1 MICPKCRR
9 DMPLEAY
16 EHSCGWK
23 ADLSTLPREPGCDDD
38 LLAPVLELEPPPQPE
53 PPRGNYTSRT
63 AAALRTLGPRTD
75 AQTILQRW
83 REILADPRAVMIAR
97 SMAREAIAVLEGRN
111 DNRPHTAALKAEQP
125 DIAPPAPADPRPEP
139 PPFFEDMPEDA
150 LEAEF
155 RAEGINARPA
165 DPRRQKPLDSR
176 NSR

>member
-23 ADLSTLPREPGCDDD
+23 ADLSTLPREPGCDDEP
-38 LLAPVLELEPPPQPE
+38 APLELEPPPQPE

-83 REILADPRAVMIAR
+83 REILADPRAASIAR
-97 SMAREAIAVLEGRN
+97 SMAREAIATLEARN
-111 DNRPHTAALKAEQP
+111 DNRPHTDALKAEQP
-125 DIAPPAPADPRPEP
+125 RIEPPAPADPRPEP
-139 PPFFEDMPEDA
+139 PPATFDDLPEDA